1 MVKKL
6 SQVATNDL
14 LLFQDT
20 QDLWTKPL
28 VLAVVVFNLVHF
40 SCRSSSKFYW
50 NFHTKNII
58 IIIYKQSLESAILHK
73 NKHCILCHSSI
84 SLKEG
89 NEPTPMLWYWI
100 LKELR
105 TIPVLENRSGARYKI
120 FTSCRSNF
128 FNSQYNNIPL
138 RWLLTASA
146 RGHFDYSYAC
156 IHQLFVEDF
165 VVEIHHGDILLFF
178 IFTRKQQKT
187 ATS

>member
-84 SLKEG
+84 SPKEYNG
-89 NEPTPMLWYWI
+89 PI
-100 LKELR
+100 LYSCSFELNIKGA
-105 TIPVLENRSGARYKI
+105 TDHSCLENQSEWKYKI
-120 FTSCRSNF
+120 FTS
-128 FNSQYNNIPL
+128 
-138 RWLLTASA
+138 
-146 RGHFDYSYAC
+146 
-156 IHQLFVEDF
+156 
-165 VVEIHHGDILLFF
+165 HHSIECYY
-178 IFTRKQQKT
+178 TMQKNK
-187 ATS
+187 